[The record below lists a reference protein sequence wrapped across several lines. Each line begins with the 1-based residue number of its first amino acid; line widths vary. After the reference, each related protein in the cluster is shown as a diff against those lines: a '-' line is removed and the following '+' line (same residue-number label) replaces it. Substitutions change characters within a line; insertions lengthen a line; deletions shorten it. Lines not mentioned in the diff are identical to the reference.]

1 MTPEPVRWVWRALRG
16 RAKVKRKD
24 NSLVNHS
31 FAQCIGFAER
41 TKALLARYTLVWTQ
55 REEHWLGLSV
65 GIISCIHEELN
76 KTAAPFGIETRHP
89 FWDRRLVEFCLA
101 LPPEQKL
108 HQGWPRWIL
117 RRAMTNILP
126 DEIQWRVGKSN
137 LSANFNRSLLAFE
150 RERLE
155 QVLVRDPTLIEEYV
169 DISVLHEAYQR
180 GDANTIWPA
189 VILALWLR
197 QTGLTSK
204 TYNKGAEVGR
214 REN

>member
-1 MTPEPVRWVWRALRG
+1 VTPEPVRWVWRALRG

-31 FAQCIGFAER
+31 FAQRIGFAER

-137 LSANFNRSLLAFE
+137 LSANFARSLFLFE
-150 RERLE
+150 RERLKE
-155 QVLVRDPTLIEEYV
+155 IIFKDPKLIEDYDYV
-169 DISVLHEAYQR
+169 DIGTLQEEYRQR
-180 GDANTIWPA
+180 DANAIWPA
-189 VILALWLR
+189 VILDLWLR
-197 QTGLTSK
+197 QASLSPESCE
-204 TYNKGAEVGR
+204 NGR
-214 REN
+214 R